1 MSDDTEVTPTSRAVT
16 RREMELVIRR
26 AVELA
31 TEQADAGDAISEDE
45 VVRIAGEVGLA
56 PEYVRQALFELPALR
71 REQEQTR
78 AARYMGPSIVSA
90 QRAVPGDAEAVLRR
104 LDQYLTTREYLQ
116 VRRRQQ
122 GQLLL
127 GPADDPLS
135 KVFRAFTRSGK
146 RFQLARAS
154 RVGVAVQPID
164 AGSARIRLDV
174 DLDER
179 RHDDYVGG
187 GVLGTFFGIL
197 AGNAL
202 GFGGGALAVVLGAAT
217 PLVVASGVGLGL
229 AGVAGGIWGGLAIM
243 RRTFRHRLDDA
254 RAEADVLLDRLETG
268 ERLEPPPS
276 PLLRRLRD
284 RFVSSFPVR

>member
-1 MSDDTEVTPTSRAVT
+1 
-16 RREMELVIRR
+16 MELVIRR

-31 TEQADAGDAISEDE
+31 TEQADAGDAIPEDE

-56 PEYVRQALFELPALR
+56 PQYVRQALFELPALR

-78 AARYMGPSIVSA
+78 AARYIGPCAVSA
-90 QRAVPGDAEAVLRR
+90 QRTVPGDADTVLRR

-116 VRRRQQ
+116 VRRRQAN
-122 GQLLL
+122 QLLL

-135 KVFRAFTRSGK
+135 KVFRTFTRSGK
-146 RFQLARAS
+146 RFQLARAT
-154 RVGVAVQPID
+154 RVGVATQPLDD
-164 AGSARIRLDV
+164 ARARVRLEI
-174 DLDER
+174 DLDEG
-179 RHDDYVGG
+179 RHDAFVGG
-187 GVLGTFFGIL
+187 GVLGTFFGVL
-197 AGNAL
+197 AGNGL

-217 PLVVASGVGLGL
+217 PLVVATGVGLGI
-229 AGVAGGIWGGLAIM
+229 AGLAGGIWGGLAIS
-243 RRTFRHRLDDA
+243 RRMVRQRLGDA
-254 RAEADVLLDRLETG
+254 QAEAEALLDRLETG

>member
-1 MSDDTEVTPTSRAVT
+1 MSDDTEATPTNRAVT

-31 TEQADAGDAISEDE
+31 TEQADAGDAISEEE

-56 PEYVRQALFELPALR
+56 PQYVRQALFELPALR
-71 REQEQTR
+71 REQELTR
-78 AARYMGPSIVSA
+78 AARFMGPAAISA
-90 QRAVPGDAEAVLRR
+90 QRAVPGDPDAILRR

-127 GPADDPLS
+127 GPAEDPLS
-135 KVFRAFTRSGK
+135 KVFRTFTRSGK
-146 RFQLARAS
+146 RFQLARAT

-164 AGSARIRLDV
+164 ETSARIRLEI

-179 RHDDYVGG
+179 RHDDFVGG
-187 GVLGTFFGIL
+187 GVLGTFFGVL

-217 PLVVASGVGLGL
+217 PLVVATGVGLGL
-229 AGVAGGIWGGLAIM
+229 AGLAGGIWGGLALV
-243 RRTFRHRLDDA
+243 RKAFHRRLDDA

-276 PLLRRLRD
+276 PFIRRLRD
-284 RFVSSFPVR
+284 RFVGSFPVR

>member
-1 MSDDTEVTPTSRAVT
+1 MSDDNEVTPTNRAVT

-56 PEYVRQALFELPALR
+56 PQYVRQALFELPALR
-71 REQEQTR
+71 REQETTR
-78 AARYMGPSIVSA
+78 AARYMGPSVVSA
-90 QRAVPGDAEAVLRR
+90 QRAVPGDADAVLRR
-104 LDQYLTTREYLQ
+104 LEQYLTTREYLQ

-127 GPADDPLS
+127 GPAEDPLS
-135 KVFRAFTRSGK
+135 KVFRTFTRSGK
-146 RFQLARAS
+146 RFQLARAT
-154 RVGVAVQPID
+154 RVGVAVQPVD
-164 AGSARIRLDV
+164 AGSARIRLDI

-179 RHDDYVGG
+179 RHDDFVGG

-197 AGNAL
+197 GGNAL

-217 PLVVASGVGLGL
+217 PLVVATGVGLGL
-229 AGVAGGIWGGLAIM
+229 AGLTGGIWGGLALV
-243 RRTFRHRLDDA
+243 RKAFHRRLDDA

-276 PLLRRLRD
+276 PLIRRLRD
-284 RFVSSFPVR
+284 RFVGSFPIR